1 MKTKDSN
8 FQQST
13 YRSYGEQEQRD
24 GATRQMPRPEKISPG
39 RHRRDASAA
48 PPGSYGTGSQ
58 NRTPPSQISPA
69 TNSVGTD
76 GDWVT
81 KVRLQGVG
89 IKTDYTVKEVL
100 TIAGDGL
107 SKPLTGFLEY
117 MGNAGSLLI
126 DGRPATRQQKET
138 IRAFTEKFDAVA
150 GVAGAGNIQAVGKI
164 LHHINDAANGK
175 MPSRDEMVANLME
188 GVSMVDVVIPG
199 LKAKVPPRPDAPS
212 SSEDGSQTGQTGQT
226 GPASAKQETPPT
238 ILKELMKQGPLGLMP
253 AANRQE
259 DQKRIDRFSGPV
271 SFYRKDRDVPNPDA
285 ASVLHATD
293 YKDRLGVLNVGK
305 GKDLT
310 SYDPTMK
317 AALNRNRS
325 TDISPALANAN
336 VIQLGSGNDG
346 VAAVN
351 VCFADLA
358 PGSTTVVTSG
368 PMRGD
373 MALFTADDTGFSAYR
388 AQASKKTP
396 AKSADAAAASIANA
410 HEHFGQTDAY
420 PTKPQNGFD
429 EMFRAARSHP
439 FSALVYSVDD
449 PTSGQPHPKYGP
461 SNDAGLGPDGKLWSA
476 VNFNY
481 LAPNRNSREVG
492 TAEAVITKDLKGKVT
507 VQVLAERGK
516 LENAVRAP
524 DASFTYRQIESAIGS
539 YTAREAV

>member
-188 GVSMVDVVIPG
+188 GVSM
-199 LKAKVPPRPDAPS
+199 
-212 SSEDGSQTGQTGQT
+212 
-226 GPASAKQETPPT
+226 
-238 ILKELMKQGPLGLMP
+238 
-253 AANRQE
+253 
-259 DQKRIDRFSGPV
+259 
-271 SFYRKDRDVPNPDA
+271 
-285 ASVLHATD
+285 
-293 YKDRLGVLNVGK
+293 
-305 GKDLT
+305 
-310 SYDPTMK
+310 
-317 AALNRNRS
+317 
-325 TDISPALANAN
+325 
-336 VIQLGSGNDG
+336 
-346 VAAVN
+346 
-351 VCFADLA
+351 
-358 PGSTTVVTSG
+358 
-368 PMRGD
+368 
-373 MALFTADDTGFSAYR
+373 
-388 AQASKKTP
+388 
-396 AKSADAAAASIANA
+396 
-410 HEHFGQTDAY
+410 
-420 PTKPQNGFD
+420 
-429 EMFRAARSHP
+429 
-439 FSALVYSVDD
+439 
-449 PTSGQPHPKYGP
+449 
-461 SNDAGLGPDGKLWSA
+461 
-476 VNFNY
+476 
-481 LAPNRNSREVG
+481 
-492 TAEAVITKDLKGKVT
+492 
-507 VQVLAERGK
+507 
-516 LENAVRAP
+516 
-524 DASFTYRQIESAIGS
+524 
-539 YTAREAV
+539 